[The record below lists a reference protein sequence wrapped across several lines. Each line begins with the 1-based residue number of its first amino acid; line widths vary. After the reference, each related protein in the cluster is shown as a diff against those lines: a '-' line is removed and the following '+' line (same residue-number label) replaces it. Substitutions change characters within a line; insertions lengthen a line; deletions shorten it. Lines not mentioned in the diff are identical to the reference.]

1 MSARP
6 IAKRGAKAAA
16 DLPLH
21 WGPRFRLRAVNRQIV
36 LGLLL
41 LSPLLAVALV
51 PMLTAAEPLRLGP
64 DLLQPPSLVHAM
76 GTDDLGRDVFAR
88 VLYGGRVSLSV
99 GLTSALIAAFVGTL
113 IGTVAGYTGGIVDDA
128 LMRLTELFQIIPRFL
143 LAIVVV
149 ALFGG
154 GVYKIVL
161 IIGLLSWPGT
171 ARIIRAQL
179 LILRREEFVLAA
191 IMGGASPI
199 RIVLR
204 QILPNLVPFIIVSV
218 TLATASAMLAESFLS
233 FLGLGDPTQPSWGLL
248 LQQAQLHFKQ
258 AWWMSVFP
266 GLFLS
271 LTILGLNILGD
282 GFAARLGAKGDR

>member
-1 MSARP
+1 MTVHSAHQP
-6 IAKRGAKAAA
+6 EV
-16 DLPLH
+16 LPES
-21 WGPRFRLRAVNRQIV
+21 GPRRSRRGLGLRNLNRQM
-36 LGLLL
+36 LFGLVL
-41 LSPLLAVALV
+41 LSPLLGVVFAPL
-51 PMLTAAEPLRLGP
+51 LTAADPMRLGP
-64 DLLQPPSLVHAM
+64 ELLTVPSLANPM

-88 VLYGGRVSLSV
+88 VLYGGRVSLVV

-113 IGTVAGYTGGIVDDA
+113 IGTAAGYAGGVIDDA

-154 GVYKIVL
+154 GNYKIVL

-179 LILRREEFVLAA
+179 LVLRREEFVLAA
-191 IMGGASPI
+191 IMGGASPV
-199 RIVLR
+199 RVVLR

-233 FLGLGDPTQPSWGLL
+233 FLGLGDPTRPSWGLL
-248 LQQAQLHFKQ
+248 LQQAQLYLKQ

-266 GLFLS
+266 GLLLS
-271 LTILGLNILGD
+271 MTILGLNILGD
-282 GFAARLGAKGDR
+282 GFTTRFGAKVVR